1 MKVPFLSP
9 LQASA
14 SNRIPNP
21 EQARILREIQSS
33 RDTLHQGFLQQ
44 LIVGGCALLGIV
56 ASLGIP
62 DKTMNIARILALS
75 ASISIALGI
84 VAIATALFCQVLRL
98 NRLLMR
104 SRREVCKR
112 TQDTEPKELMTPFE
126 AGAEIAGFAF
136 LFVGLGLI
144 VASRF
149 FYKNSLDMVSEF
161 DFLLLKTRV
170 ETLELFTRGM
180 FNGQAQS
187 IQQKWANLHHYLKI
201 YHSELATLC
210 RNLSLSPDRDR
221 ADRL

>member
-1 MKVPFLSP
+1 MICRVLCGESNPDLASAAALPLSCTGTGRARKKSLSLSVQLQKSAIMKVPFLSP

-62 DKTMNIARILALS
+62 DRTMNIARILALS

-126 AGAEIAGFAF
+126 AGAEIAGFGF

-149 FYKNSLDMVSEF
+149 FL
-161 DFLLLKTRV
+161 
-170 ETLELFTRGM
+170 
-180 FNGQAQS
+180 
-187 IQQKWANLHHYLKI
+187 
-201 YHSELATLC
+201 
-210 RNLSLSPDRDR
+210 
-221 ADRL
+221 

>member
-1 MKVPFLSP
+1 MSCPVRGVEPRSHLGGGSAVELHRYGPCPQKIAIFVRQLQKFAIMKVPFLSP

-62 DKTMNIARILALS
+62 DRTMNIARILALS

-126 AGAEIAGFAF
+126 AGAEIAGFGF

-149 FYKNSLDMVSEF
+149 FL
-161 DFLLLKTRV
+161 
-170 ETLELFTRGM
+170 
-180 FNGQAQS
+180 
-187 IQQKWANLHHYLKI
+187 
-201 YHSELATLC
+201 
-210 RNLSLSPDRDR
+210 
-221 ADRL
+221 

>member
-1 MKVPFLSP
+1 MRVPFLSP

-44 LIVGGCALLGIV
+44 LTVGGCALLGIV

-62 DKTMNIARILALS
+62 DRTMNIAQMSSCPPMWFRLALS

-84 VAIATALFCQVLRL
+84 VAIATVLFCQVLRL

-112 TQDTEPKELMTPFE
+112 TQDTEPEELMTPFE

-149 FYKNSLDMVSEF
+149 FL
-161 DFLLLKTRV
+161 
-170 ETLELFTRGM
+170 
-180 FNGQAQS
+180 
-187 IQQKWANLHHYLKI
+187 
-201 YHSELATLC
+201 
-210 RNLSLSPDRDR
+210 
-221 ADRL
+221 

>member
-126 AGAEIAGFAF
+126 AGAEIAGFGF

-149 FYKNSLDMVSEF
+149 FL
-161 DFLLLKTRV
+161 
-170 ETLELFTRGM
+170 
-180 FNGQAQS
+180 
-187 IQQKWANLHHYLKI
+187 
-201 YHSELATLC
+201 
-210 RNLSLSPDRDR
+210 
-221 ADRL
+221 